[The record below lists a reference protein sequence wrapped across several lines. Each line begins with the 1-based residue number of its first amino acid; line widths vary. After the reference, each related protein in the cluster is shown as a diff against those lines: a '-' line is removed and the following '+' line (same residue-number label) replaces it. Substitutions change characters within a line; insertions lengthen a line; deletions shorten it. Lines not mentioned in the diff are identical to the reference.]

1 MIRINKREA
10 MVLREHGLGKHVF
23 STTGH
28 HKSWYCVETPKV
40 LRALD
45 EYQKGQIVK

>member
-28 HKSWYCVETPKV
+28 HKSWYCVENQKV
-40 LRALD
+40 LRVLY
-45 EYQKGQIVK
+45 EYQKSQIVK